1 MNANNEPADPPR
13 ASEAP
18 PISSEELAQSDE
30 QKEERVPDKTST
42 LTGEPDERSGT
53 LARNVPSAST
63 IRQRPSV
70 EGDLKSTAPKKAP
83 QGAMIVETETVSAVP
98 TVAVTPTPQL
108 QYSNQ
113 HSEDEDGQG
122 GGGGGGGPWG
132 PSANSGGGVPQ
143 GAISSSGP
151 SSGGAV
157 PNLSAGDSTA
167 SLKIKKSVD
176 NVTRNSTRSTTKK
189 KKSSRLGPGGPSSS
203 KAEIFAAKI
212 ASAVDEAAQSSDSD
226 ETFVYESNPE
236 HSGRPRF
243 QHRNLSSSSVSRAQN
258 NHHQHSNSF
267 GSRGPP
273 ASRDGNANPIIAS
286 NANPSVSSFNSNYNP
301 APTTSTTTT
310 TTGAGPGSSSATAPP
325 AAGIRRPTSPRRN
338 LATTVHNPYPA
349 SPFLRPSASRQ
360 FDDAK
365 YSTYGRFRTAY
376 DSDDEDE
383 DLEATGE
390 ADIEDDEDHHS
401 GTNDYSETTPLRGS
415 SGLPAYKSIRR
426 ARKNGGLSMYSPHN
440 YQRKIPSARARC
452 IRVLLWGS
460 FFILCILMAGFV
472 IGFLLASSKPLYQ
485 VKVDQIFDLVISEE
499 ELAFDMVVEA
509 INPGLLSVQVCDAD
523 LDVFAKSP
531 YVREDSDGYGDE
543 GSQTMLLGNVKH
555 FNAPATFE
563 GSFFSH
569 TVHKAVADVRLMNPG
584 KNVTVDDDNEDN
596 DDYSFDFNNAYDV
609 SKDEHLDKGQKRWV
623 RVSGHPFD
631 LIVRGVLEYDLM
643 IGRGRRTVSIAKTVH
658 VDPDVVVPIDR
669 VPANR
674 PDQIVTPVGP
684 GPLHPEAA
692 HDNP

>member
-1 MNANNEPADPPR
+1 MNANNEPTDPPR
-13 ASEAP
+13 APDAPDAP
-18 PISSEELAQSDE
+18 PLSSEELTQSDE
-30 QKEERVPDKTST
+30 QKEEQVPDKSSSST
-42 LTGEPDERSGT
+42 VAGESDERSGT
-53 LARNVPSAST
+53 VARNASSTAST
-63 IRQRPSV
+63 ASTVRPKPSV
-70 EGDLKSTAPKKAP
+70 DGDLKSTAPKKAP

-113 HSEDEDGQG
+113 HSEDEDSS
-122 GGGGGGGPWG
+122 WG
-132 PSANSGGGVPQ
+132 PSANSGGGAAQ
-143 GAISSSGP
+143 GAMASSGP
-151 SSGGAV
+151 SSGAV

-176 NVTRNSTRSTTKK
+176 NVTRNSARSTTKK
-189 KKSSRLGPGGPSSS
+189 KKSSRLGPGNPSSS
-203 KAEIFAAKI
+203 RAEIFAAKI

-258 NHHQHSNSF
+258 SHHQHSNSF

-273 ASRDGNANPIIAS
+273 ASRDGRDGNTNAMIAS
-286 NANPSVSSFNSNYNP
+286 NANPSVSSFNSSSAP
-301 APTTSTTTT
+301 APNTTTT
-310 TTGAGPGSSSATAPP
+310 TNSSSSATAPP
-325 AAGIRRPTSPRRN
+325 AGGIRRPTSPRRN

-390 ADIEDDEDHHS
+390 ADIEDDEDHHHS
-401 GTNDYSETTPLRGS
+401 GNNDYSETTPLRGS

-472 IGFLLASSKPLYQ
+472 VGFLLASSKPLYQ

-499 ELAFDMVVEA
+499 ELAFDMVVQA
-509 INPGLLSVQVCDAD
+509 INPGLLSVQVCDGD

-609 SKDEHLDKGQKRWV
+609 SKDGHLDEGQKRWV

-674 PDQIVTPVGP
+674 PDQIVAPIDP
-684 GPLHPEAA
+684 GPVHPDDA
-692 HDNP
+692 HNMP